1 MEKREQIIAGF
12 SHGYHNAAWA
22 KIQGD
27 EILFAQET
35 ERVSRKKFDAQ
46 LGFNPQ
52 TVNADV
58 HVFYENTYKKNDR
71 RISFSQLPLS
81 TEFLLQYSY
90 MRKHHES
97 HAASAYYTAPFS
109 EDVVCVVIDAIGEW
123 DTCSIWIINDGI
135 LEKVWSQKYP
145 TSLGL
150 FYSAI
155 TKRIGLQPNC
165 DEYITMGMAAYGE
178 PCVDMLWC
186 FNKDVNLHRGFTL
199 EAFKGETPED
209 IAASAQLHLETE
221 IQKIMAIA
229 STYGKNLCYAGGV
242 ALNCV
247 ANSKIAHMFDKVW
260 IFPNPGDAGASLGC
274 ALAHNKRQVKFKDT
288 FLGTMIDRRLNP
300 REVVDHLLKHKVVG
314 VANGKAEFG
323 PRALGNRSLLG
334 DPRYNI
340 KDTVNK
346 IKRRQKFRPFAPA
359 ILAECYDEYFEGFA
373 NEYMQFVAWA
383 KHDYKSVTHI
393 DGSARVQLVYP
404 NDDCRL
410 RMILEEFYSRTGVP
424 MLLNTSLNIKGEPM
438 VDTWEHALE
447 FEKKYGVRVF

>member
-1 MEKREQIIAGF
+1 MEKRDKIIAGF
-12 SHGYHNAAWA
+12 SHGFHNAAWA

-247 ANSKIAHMFDKVW
+247 ANSKVLFPYFDNVW
-260 IFPNPGDAGASLGC
+260 IYPNPGDAGSSLG
-274 ALAHNKRQVKFKDT
+274 AAAAYNRKKLRFT
-288 FLGTMIDRRLNP
+288 PYLGTDIQHHVNP
-300 REVVDHLLKHKVVG
+300 REVVDWILKKKVCG

-334 DPRYNI
+334 DVRYNI
-340 KDTVNK
+340 KRTVNR
-346 IKRRQKFRPFAPA
+346 IKRRQNFRPFAPA
-359 ILAECYDEYFEGFA
+359 ILSEYANEYFEGPM
-373 NEYMQFVAWA
+373 NEYMQFVAQA
-383 KHDYKSVTHI
+383 KHDYSSATHV
-393 DGSARVQLVYP
+393 DNSARVQIVTEDNP
-404 NDDCRL
+404 SIL
-410 RMILEEFYSRTGVP
+410 RPILEEYYERTGVP
-424 MLLNTSLNIKGEPM
+424 MLLNTSLNIKGQPI
-438 VDTWEHALE
+438 VDNWQHAMD
-447 FEKKYGVRVF
+447 FQKMYGVKVF

>member
-12 SHGYHNAAWA
+12 SHGFHNAAWA

-27 EILFAQET
+27 KILFAQET

-52 TVNADV
+52 TVDADV

-383 KHDYKSVTHI
+383 KHDYKSVTHV

>member
-12 SHGYHNAAWA
+12 SHGFHNAAWA

-123 DTCSIWIINDGI
+123 DTCSIWIVNDGI

-410 RMILEEFYSRTGVP
+410 RMILEEFYSKTGVP

>member
-1 MEKREQIIAGF
+1 MEKREQIVAGF
-12 SHGYHNAAWA
+12 SHGFHNAAWA
-22 KIQGD
+22 KVQGD
-27 EILFAQET
+27 RILFAQET
-35 ERVSRKKFDAQ
+35 ERVSRKKFDAE
-46 LGFNPQ
+46 LGFIPL
-52 TVNADV
+52 TIDADV
-58 HVFYENTYKKNDR
+58 HVFYENIYKKNDR
-71 RISFSQLPLS
+71 RISFSQPPAQTKYLH
-81 TEFLLQYSY
+81 QYSY

-123 DTCSIWIINDGI
+123 DTCSIWRVNDGI
-135 LEKVWSQKYP
+135 LEKVWSKKYP
-145 TSLGL
+145 FSLGL

-155 TKRIGLQPNC
+155 TKRVGLQPNC

-186 FNKDVNLHRGFTL
+186 FNDDVNLHKGFTL

-209 IAASAQLHLETE
+209 IAASAQMHLETE
-221 IQKIMAIA
+221 IIKIMAIA
-229 STYGKNLCYAGGV
+229 STYGKNLCYAGGG

-247 ANSKIAHMFDKVW
+247 ANSKFAHMFDRVW

-274 ALAHNKRQVKFKDT
+274 ALAHNKRQVEFKDT

-314 VANGKAEFG
+314 VANGRAEFG

-340 KDTVNK
+340 KNTVNK

-359 ILAECYDEYFEGFA
+359 ILAEYYDEYFEGFA
-373 NEYMQFVAWA
+373 NEYMQFVSWA
-383 KHDYKSVTHI
+383 KHDYKSVTHV
-393 DGSARVQLVYP
+393 DGSSRVQLVYP

-410 RMILEEFYSRTGVP
+410 RLILEEFFSRTGVP

>member
-1 MEKREQIIAGF
+1 MEKREQIVAGF
-12 SHGYHNAAWA
+12 SHGFHNAAWA

-383 KHDYKSVTHI
+383 KHDY
-393 DGSARVQLVYP
+393 
-404 NDDCRL
+404 
-410 RMILEEFYSRTGVP
+410 
-424 MLLNTSLNIKGEPM
+424 IKGEPM

>member
-12 SHGYHNAAWA
+12 SHGFHNAAWA

-346 IKRRQKFRPFAPA
+346 IKRRQRFRPFAPA

-383 KHDYKSVTHI
+383 KHDYKSVTHV

>member
-12 SHGYHNAAWA
+12 SHGFHNAAWA

>member
-1 MEKREQIIAGF
+1 MEKRDKIIAGF
-12 SHGYHNAAWA
+12 SHGFHNAAWA

-186 FNKDVNLHRGFTL
+186 FNKDVNLHKGFTL

-383 KHDYKSVTHI
+383 KHDYKSVTHV

>member
-1 MEKREQIIAGF
+1 MEKRDKIIAGF
-12 SHGYHNAAWA
+12 SHGFHNAAWA

-383 KHDYKSVTHI
+383 KHDYKSVTHV

-424 MLLNTSLNIKGEPM
+424 MLLNTSLNIKGEPI

>member
-12 SHGYHNAAWA
+12 SHGFHNAAWA

-123 DTCSIWIINDGI
+123 DTCSIWIVNDGI

>member
-12 SHGYHNAAWA
+12 SHGFHNAAWA

-123 DTCSIWIINDGI
+123 DTCSIWIVNDGI

-221 IQKIMAIA
+221 IQKIMAKA

>member
-12 SHGYHNAAWA
+12 SHGFHNAAWA

-383 KHDYKSVTHI
+383 KHDYKSVTHV

-404 NDDCRL
+404 NDECRL

>member
-12 SHGYHNAAWA
+12 SHGFHNAAWA

-52 TVNADV
+52 TVDADV

-383 KHDYKSVTHI
+383 KHDYKSVTHV

>member
-1 MEKREQIIAGF
+1 MEKRDKIIAGF
-12 SHGYHNAAWA
+12 SHGFHNAAWA

-199 EAFKGETPED
+199 DAFKGETPED

-383 KHDYKSVTHI
+383 KHDYKSVTHV

>member
-12 SHGYHNAAWA
+12 SHGFHNAAWA

-383 KHDYKSVTHI
+383 KHDYKSVTHV

>member
-1 MEKREQIIAGF
+1 MEKREQIVAGF
-12 SHGYHNAAWA
+12 SHGFHNAAWA
-22 KIQGD
+22 KVQGD
-27 EILFAQET
+27 RILFAQET
-35 ERVSRKKFDAQ
+35 ERVSRKKFDAE
-46 LGFNPQ
+46 LGFIPL
-52 TVNADV
+52 TIDADV
-58 HVFYENTYKKNDR
+58 HVFYENIYKKNDR
-71 RISFSQLPLS
+71 RISFSQPPAQTKYLH
-81 TEFLLQYSY
+81 QYSY

-123 DTCSIWIINDGI
+123 DTCSIWIVNDGI
-135 LEKVWSQKYP
+135 LEKVWSKKYP
-145 TSLGL
+145 FSLGL

-155 TKRIGLQPNC
+155 TKRVGLQPNC

-186 FNKDVNLHRGFTL
+186 FNDDVNLHKGFTL
-199 EAFKGETPED
+199 EAFRGETPED
-209 IAASAQLHLETE
+209 IAASAQMHLETE
-221 IQKIMAIA
+221 IIKIMAIA

-247 ANSKIAHMFDKVW
+247 ANSKFAHMFDRVW

-274 ALAHNKRQVKFKDT
+274 ALAHNKRQVEFKDT

-383 KHDYKSVTHI
+383 KHDYKSVTHV